1 MQYIINTKGQVIY
14 SASKAGWF
22 DNGQGR
28 CFVQVNGKFGFIDT
42 SGKIV
47 IPCIYDSVGHFE
59 NDAAIV
65 MKDGKYGLINKVG
78 KVLVP
83 LQFNEYDAVPLP
95 HDGKVCYNIG
105 NDDNREYCCV
115 DLNGNLLFTQKA
127 LVPFEFSEGFAT
139 VWLSYEKGYCV
150 IDQNGNIVIP
160 AGKYDYVSSFR
171 LGVAEVTKGSK
182 RGFINIQGEVM
193 VPIEYNSFYGD
204 AFPIQA
210 AYIGDKH
217 GYIDVRNGN
226 VILPVSINS
235 KDDYASRFMSY
246 DNMVLIDLGEHK
258 YFYNLDNCTLIDCSK
273 YKDVFAFSEGLC
285 AVTDRKTGKLGFID
299 MKGNLA
305 IPCVFDEPLCC
316 YSFHGGTCAM
326 GNSFIN
332 KQGKVL
338 FSIPRGNK
346 ISFERGCYVWRNYSY
361 PNVEK
366 LLDLNGEVKYSGF
379 KIESLGSEFPVAVK
393 KENKTGNEKW
403 GFIDK
408 NGRLVIPYQ
417 FNETYIFHDGF
428 ATIDEPIRNASRSS
442 SSGSRPTTS
451 SSSNGGCYIATAVYG
466 SYDCPEVWTL
476 RRYRDNTLDRTLF
489 GRLFIR
495 LYYLVSPSMVKWFG
509 RSMWFKSILRRPLDR
524 FVNRLLSN
532 GVENTPYT
540 DKY

>member
-47 IPCIYDSVGHFE
+47 IPCIYDSVWHFE

-65 MKDGKYGLINKVG
+65 MKDGKYGLINKDG

-105 NDDNREYCCV
+105 NDDNREYRCV

-127 LVPFEFSEGFAT
+127 LVPFEFSEGYAS
-139 VWLSYEKGYCV
+139 VWLSYEEGYCV
-150 IDQNGNIVIP
+150 IDEKGDIVIP
-160 AGKYDYVSSFR
+160 ANKYEYVSSFH
-171 LGVAEVTKGSK
+171 LGVAEVSKGNK
-182 RGFINIQGEVM
+182 RGFIGRRGEVI
-193 VPIEYNSFYGD
+193 VPIIYNFFYGD
-204 AFPIQA
+204 SFPVQA
-210 AYIGDKH
+210 AYLGDRH
-217 GYIDVRNGN
+217 GYIDARNGN
-226 VILPVSINS
+226 VIIPVSIVS
-235 KDDYASRFMSY
+235 KDDYASRYIS
-246 DNMVLIDLGEHK
+246 DNMVCIRFGENK
-258 YFYNLDNCTLIDCSK
+258 YFYNLDDCTVIDCSE

-285 AVTDRKTGKLGFID
+285 AVTDKKTGKLGFID
-299 MKGNLA
+299 MKGSLA
-305 IPCVFDEPLCC
+305 IPCVFDEPLYC

-379 KIESLGSEFPVAVK
+379 RIESVGSEFPVAVK

-417 FNETYIFHDGF
+417 FNETYIFQDGF

-489 GRLFIR
+489 GRLFIQ

-509 RSMWFKSILRRPLDR
+509 RSMWFKSILRKPLDR
-524 FVNRLLSN
+524 FVNHLLSE
-532 GVENTPYT
+532 GIENTPYT